1 MKPGFILVLTVTA
14 LLILCSCT
22 SCDRRDTQPR
32 NSGEGSLNSGRAFL
46 CLPVLTAFQGG
57 FTVRQDSATAAFP
70 AIRCRC
76 GRRAVR
82 RRSRPGHL
90 HLRRSH
96 FAMSSISP
104 KFIPLIIKDIR
115 FSNLLDPAYF
125 ATKRPSSPIS
135 SQVQQMSFPRAFDYQ
150 AFL

>member
-46 CLPVLTAFQGG
+46 CLPVLTVFQGS
-57 FTVRQDSATAAFP
+57 FTARQDSTTAAFP

-76 GRRAVR
+76 GRR
-82 RRSRPGHL
+82 S
-90 HLRRSH
+90 
-96 FAMSSISP
+96 
-104 KFIPLIIKDIR
+104 
-115 FSNLLDPAYF
+115 
-125 ATKRPSSPIS
+125 
-135 SQVQQMSFPRAFDYQ
+135 
-150 AFL
+150 